1 MIRMEQEYEDVRF
14 LVGDM
19 DVLCHMEHVRALPLF
34 SKSVVSFLSRLS
46 EVLLHDSRA
55 KAYGDVIAF
64 AFWLRKASIEHVVSK
79 YGVFEGRIGWGMAF
93 HITPSNIPVQFA
105 VSLVYALVAGN
116 ASVVRVSDK
125 NFEQVD
131 ILCGAI
137 RTLLEREFS
146 MLRPYICIVRYPHE
160 SEATNQLSKV
170 CDIRLIWGGDKT
182 IERIRQNPAPSRC
195 VELGFADRYSIAI
208 IDADAYLQMDA
219 KVVARD
225 FYIDTY
231 YTDQN
236 ACSSTRLLLWSGDR
250 IEEAKRTF
258 WTHVQEE
265 VSREYSLNDISGSE
279 KLLRTTVLAAAH
291 PGIREIRHNN
301 ALVRVELPELFEDV
315 MDYKGN
321 SGYFMEY
328 HLRSMDELTHI
339 LHKQCQTITYLGKH
353 LEHEIQEIIVQKGL
367 KGGDRIVPMGHSLD
381 LSFTWDGY
389 DMPLTLS
396 REVSSQ

>member
-125 NFEQVD
+125 NFDRSIFYAGRSGRFWSESFPCCVHTFALSD
-131 ILCGAI
+131 IHMKVRLRISFPKCVISDSYGAGI
-137 RTLLEREFS
+137 R
-146 MLRPYICIVRYPHE
+146 
-160 SEATNQLSKV
+160 
-170 CDIRLIWGGDKT
+170 RLNASA
-182 IERIRQNPAPSRC
+182 NPAPSRC

-236 ACSSTRLLLWSGDR
+236 ACSSTRLLLWTGDR